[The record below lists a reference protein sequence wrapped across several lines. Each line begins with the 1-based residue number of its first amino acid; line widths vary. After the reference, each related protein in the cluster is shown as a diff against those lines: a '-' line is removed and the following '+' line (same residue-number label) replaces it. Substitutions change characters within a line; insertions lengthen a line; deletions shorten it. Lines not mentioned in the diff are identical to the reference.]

1 MRDRSRVQCRAMP
14 ADVVNEPIID
24 RPIAAVVAYASDP
37 NNTPAWSDNIQAVEW
52 LTEPPVQELR

>member
-1 MRDRSRVQCRAMP
+1 MP